1 MSDTPPQQETFVE
14 RRADNRSITLQDVR
28 SVIHTALL
36 EHEIRERANVDK
48 MIQALKEDLV
58 PDGEAFQ
65 HREYH
70 AKKINAAKAEEDFW
84 VSAKKKVVENGITGL
99 FGILKVLVYLGFISL
114 AFKVGITLPG
124 WLMK

>member
-1 MSDTPPQQETFVE
+1 MADTTPPQQIFVE
-14 RRADNRSITLQDVR
+14 RRADNRNITLQDVKN
-28 SVIHTALL
+28 VIHTALL
-36 EHEIRERANVDK
+36 EHEIREKDNVVT
-48 MIQALKEDLV
+48 MIQALKEELV
-58 PDGEAFQ
+58 PEGETFQ

-114 AFKVGITLPG
+114 AFKIGITLPG
-124 WLMK
+124 WLMR